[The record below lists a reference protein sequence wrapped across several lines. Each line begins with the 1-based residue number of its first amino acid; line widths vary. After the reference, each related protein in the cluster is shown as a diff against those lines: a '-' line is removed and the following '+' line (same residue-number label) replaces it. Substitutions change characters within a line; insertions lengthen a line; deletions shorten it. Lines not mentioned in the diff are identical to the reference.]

1 MSMTAMIFSHS
12 LARRDELAARYG
24 RRGAERALYAVAAR
38 LIAGDY
44 TN

>member
-1 MSMTAMIFSHS
+1 MSMTALILCQS
-12 LARRDELAARYG
+12 LARRAELAARLG
-24 RRGAERALYAVAAR
+24 QLSAERALYAVAAR